1 MTKRSFHAHFTA
13 FFDRQGFLAITSGVL
28 VALSFPSPG
37 ISFLAWIALIPL
49 LIALEGA
56 SLRTAFR
63 LGFTCGFSAYAGI
76 LYWINIVITNYG
88 HLPWAISILLYL
100 ILVAWLGLF
109 YGLTVL
115 VARAGEQVGIKSAFS
130 LPVTWVAADFLRS
143 FLLTGSPWAM
153 LGHSQYRTLP
163 LIQITDITG
172 VFGITLL
179 IVLANVVLYRVL
191 RALSGIS
198 VPYPVKSAAVLVFML
213 IGALYYGFSR
223 LTMQESLGAK
233 PLRVALIQ
241 GNIDQN
247 VKWSPAF
254 QDKTIAIYDRLSR
267 EAAKEGVDLV
277 VWPESAVPFFLQ
289 DELVQAERIKALA
302 RELSATLIVGSPAH
316 ELRNGKTTFLNSA
329 FSISPSGETSGRSDK
344 IHLVPFG
351 EYVPLG
357 RYFPFISKMVVGI
370 GDFSPGERAITL
382 PVGQTQVGALICA
395 EAVFPEVAREYVR
408 AGARILV
415 NITNDAWFGRSS
427 APYQHLSIAA
437 FRAVETRTPMIR
449 SANTGVTAIIDQ
461 NGHIRNMTGLFVEGF
476 RTGEVRPGTGDSLYT
491 KIGDA
496 AALLCV
502 VLTAGIIVFYWAR
515 RKHTTKTR

>member
-1 MTKRSFHAHFTA
+1 MIKRPFRAHLAT
-13 FFDRQGFLAITSGVL
+13 FFDRPGLLAIASGL
-28 VALSFPSPG
+28 LIALSFPSAG
-37 ISFLAWIALIPL
+37 LSFLVWIALIPL

-56 SLRTAFR
+56 TLRTAFR
-63 LGFTCGFSAYAGI
+63 LGFTCGVSAYAVI
-76 LYWINIVITNYG
+76 LYWINIVITHYG
-88 HLPWAISILLYL
+88 HLPWAVSILLYL

-109 YGLTVL
+109 YGVATL

-130 LPVTWVAADFLRS
+130 LPVAWVAGDFLRS

-163 LIQITDITG
+163 LIQIADITG

-191 RALSGIS
+191 RALSGSTI
-198 VPYPVKSAAVLVFML
+198 PYPVKSAVVLVILL
-213 IGALYYGFSR
+213 IGTLFYGFSR
-223 LTMQESLGAK
+223 LTGQDALDAK

-241 GNIDQN
+241 GNIDQD
-247 VKWSPAF
+247 VKWSPSF
-254 QDKTIAIYDRLSR
+254 QDKTIAIYDRLTR

-289 DELVQAERIKALA
+289 DERFQAEKIKALA
-302 RELSATLIVGSPAH
+302 REFSTTLIVGSPAH

-329 FSISPSGETSGRSDK
+329 FAISPAGETTGRSDK

-357 RYFPFISKMVVGI
+357 KYFPFISKMVVGI
-370 GDFSPGERAITL
+370 GDFSAGERATSL
-382 PVGQTQVGALICA
+382 LVGQTQVGTLICA
-395 EAVFPEVAREYVR
+395 EAVFPEVARDYVR
-408 AGARILV
+408 AGARILI

-427 APYQHLSIAA
+427 APYQHLAIVA

-449 SANTGVTAIIDQ
+449 AANTGVTTIIDQ

-476 RTGEVRPGTGDSLYT
+476 RTGEVRPGTGDSFYLQ
-491 KIGDA
+491 IGDA

-502 VLTAGIIVFYWAR
+502 VLTVGIAGLSWVR
-515 RKHTTKTR
+515 RKRIT

>member
-1 MTKRSFHAHFTA
+1 MIKRSFRAHFTT
-13 FFDRQGFLAITSGVL
+13 FFDRSGLLAITSGVL
-28 VALSFPSPG
+28 IALSFPSTG
-37 ISFLAWIALIPL
+37 LSFLAWIALIPL

-63 LGFTCGFSAYAGI
+63 LGFTCGLCAYSII
-76 LYWINIVITNYG
+76 LYWINIVITHYG

-109 YGLTVL
+109 YGLTAL

-130 LPVTWVAADFLRS
+130 LPVAWVAGDFLRS

-163 LIQITDITG
+163 LIQIADISG

-179 IVLANVVLYRVL
+179 IVLTNVVLYRVL
-191 RALSGIS
+191 RAISGCTI
-198 VPYPVKSAAVLVFML
+198 PYPVKSAVVLVMLL
-213 IGALYYGFSR
+213 IGTLYYGFSR
-223 LTMQESLGAK
+223 LTGQDALETK

-241 GNIDQN
+241 GNIDQD
-247 VKWSPAF
+247 VKWSPSF
-254 QDKTIAIYDRLSR
+254 QNKTLTIYDRLTR
-267 EAAKEGVDLV
+267 EASKEGVDLV

-289 DELVQAERIKALA
+289 DELIHAERINALA
-302 RELSATLIVGSPAH
+302 RELSTTLIVGSPAH

-329 FSISPSGETSGRSDK
+329 FAISPAGETTGRSDK

-357 RYFPFISKMVVGI
+357 RYFPFISKMVAGI
-370 GDFSPGERAITL
+370 GDFSSGERATPL
-382 PVGQTQVGALICA
+382 PVGKTLVGTLICA
-395 EAVFPEVAREYVR
+395 EAVFPGIARDYVR

-427 APYQHLSIAA
+427 APYQHLAIVA
-437 FRAVETRTPMIR
+437 FRAIETRTPMIR
-449 SANTGVTAIIDQ
+449 AANTGITTIIDQ

-476 RTGEVRPGTGDSLYT
+476 RTGEVRPGTGDSVYL

-502 VLTAGIIVFYWAR
+502 VLTAGIAGLAWIR
-515 RKHTTKTR
+515 RKQSI